1 MDGWVDDEWMEGWID
16 RWVDD
21 EWMIELT
28 VGTMLDGFR
37 HWQQICDDLKCS
49 FSHTSTDFT
58 LEKIIALGLDE
69 HADKLCEISGAASK
83 ELLIEQVST
92 LLLANFL
99 LQSCSRNNGL
109 NLHVSFIE
117 SGGDSQDL
125 G

>member
-1 MDGWVDDEWMEGWID
+1 MNGS
-16 RWVDD
+16 
-21 EWMIELT
+21 L
-28 VGTMLDGFR
+28 LAAFR

-49 FSHTSTDFT
+49 FSHTSPDFT

-92 LLLANFL
+92 LLLLTHAS
-99 LQSCSRNNGL
+99 LQNCSRNIGP
-109 NLHVSFIE
+109 NLCVSFIE

>member
-1 MDGWVDDEWMEGWID
+1 MA
-16 RWVDD
+16 
-21 EWMIELT
+21 
-28 VGTMLDGFR
+28 GFR

-92 LLLANFL
+92 LLLLANVS
-99 LQSCSRNNGL
+99 LQNFSRKNGL
-109 NLHVSFIE
+109 NLCVFIE